1 MSSTEIGMPVNK
13 TNIIKRQII
22 FEENKE
28 VSKKMK
34 NMNLSDNMDIDEEE

>member
-1 MSSTEIGMPVNK
+1 MPVNK

-22 FEENKE
+22 FEEDKE